1 MTMQYDV
8 LSAHVEAT
16 GTMVSG
22 RVRVKGYQCLSGGTA
37 GDIIFRD
44 GGASGT
50 IRLQFNIPANTNNPF
65 SNLIPGEG
73 ILFST
78 DVHVT
83 LPTAAK
89 VTVLLLIY
97 WSSVPFIEES
107 EPRKLHGF
115 IRRGQSTAASECRH
129 DDRKN
134 EKCECGSGYDSSND
148 NCRERSLHLTTCSV

>member
-1 MTMQYDV
+1 MQTDV
-8 LSAHVEAT
+8 IASHVEAT

-37 GDIIFRD
+37 GDIILRD

-73 ILFST
+73 ILFTT

-89 VTVLLLIY
+89 ITVFY
-97 WSSVPFIEES
+97 
-107 EPRKLHGF
+107 G
-115 IRRGQSTAASECRH
+115 
-129 DDRKN
+129 
-134 EKCECGSGYDSSND
+134 
-148 NCRERSLHLTTCSV
+148 

>member
-1 MTMQYDV
+1 MAMQTDV
-8 LSAHVEAT
+8 KASHVEAT

-65 SNLIPGEG
+65 ANLIPGEG
-73 ILFST
+73 ILFAA

-89 VTVLLLIY
+89 VTVFY
-97 WSSVPFIEES
+97 
-107 EPRKLHGF
+107 G
-115 IRRGQSTAASECRH
+115 
-129 DDRKN
+129 
-134 EKCECGSGYDSSND
+134 
-148 NCRERSLHLTTCSV
+148 

>member
-8 LSAHVEAT
+8 KASHVEAT
-16 GTMVSG
+16 GTMVSE

-37 GDIIFRD
+37 GDIILRD

-65 SNLIPGEG
+65 GNLIPGEG

-89 VTVLLLIY
+89 ITIFY
-97 WSSVPFIEES
+97 
-107 EPRKLHGF
+107 G
-115 IRRGQSTAASECRH
+115 
-129 DDRKN
+129 
-134 EKCECGSGYDSSND
+134 
-148 NCRERSLHLTTCSV
+148 

>member
-1 MTMQYDV
+1 MAMQTDV
-8 LSAHVEAT
+8 LSSHVEAT

-37 GDIIFRD
+37 GDIILRD

-73 ILFST
+73 ILFTT

-89 VTVLLLIY
+89 ITVFY
-97 WSSVPFIEES
+97 
-107 EPRKLHGF
+107 G
-115 IRRGQSTAASECRH
+115 
-129 DDRKN
+129 
-134 EKCECGSGYDSSND
+134 
-148 NCRERSLHLTTCSV
+148 